1 MNKLKDFL
9 NKYLN
14 KQTFQLF
21 GIVIV
26 ILLSIAAIVGPSL
39 LNKQK
44 NLSLQNSKAAEIPE
58 SILPCDVQF
67 TISLPTP
74 TLTPT
79 NSPTP
84 TPRLSPTPTNT
95 PTPTLT
101 PTLTPTPTLS
111 CKNLDIGLVI
121 DRSGTMSETESDGR
135 KKLVWAKE
143 AAVTFVNAIINT
155 STTSVK
161 VSVDSF
167 GAQGNENDPILGN
180 LTLGSTYRSTL
191 DASLSNDLTGIIIPA
206 INSVVHIEDGTCIQ
220 CGINIANKQLTSS
233 VNRKVVILMSDG
245 LANHIWTGKEPGSTI
260 SKQVSVDQASEGRA
274 NGIEYRVIGYRGK
287 TSGIDETTLKK
298 IACADPNDS
307 VCVNNNYTY
316 KPNAVDWSNAFLNI
330 LNSLCQ

>member
-1 MNKLKDFL
+1 MDKLKDFL
-9 NKYLN
+9 NKYFN
-14 KQTFQLF
+14 KQTVQLL
-21 GIVIV
+21 GIVTV
-26 ILLSIAAIVGPSL
+26 VLLSIAAIAGPSL

-44 NLSLQNSKAAEIPE
+44 NLSMQNSKAAEIPE
-58 SILPCDVQF
+58 SVLPCDVQF

-79 NSPTP
+79 KSPTP
-84 TPRLSPTPTNT
+84 TPTPKLSPTPTST
-95 PTPTLT
+95 PTPSLT
-101 PTLTPTPTLS
+101 PTLTPTPTLT

-155 STTSVK
+155 NTTSVK

-180 LTLGSTYRSTL
+180 LTLSSTYRSTL
-191 DASLSNDLTGIIIPA
+191 DASLTNDLIGIVIPA
-206 INSVVHIEDGTCIQ
+206 INSVIHIEDGTCIQ

-233 VNRKVVILMSDG
+233 ANRKVVILMSDG

-260 SKQVSVDQASEGRA
+260 SKQVSIDQASEGRSK
-274 NGIEYRVIGYRGK
+274 GIEYRVIGYRGK
-287 TSGIDETTLKK
+287 TSGIDEITLKK
-298 IACADPNDS
+298 IACADPNN
-307 VCVNNNYTY
+307 CTNYIY
-316 KPNAVDWSNAFLNI
+316 KPNAVDWSNAFLTI
-330 LNSLCQ
+330 LNELCQ